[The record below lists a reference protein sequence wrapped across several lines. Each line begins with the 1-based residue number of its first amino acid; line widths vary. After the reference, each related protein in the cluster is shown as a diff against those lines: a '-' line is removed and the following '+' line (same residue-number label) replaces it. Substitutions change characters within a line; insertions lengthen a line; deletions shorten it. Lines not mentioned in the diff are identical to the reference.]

1 MGRPLTTC
9 LTKEVRAVRR
19 SIVPLAG
26 VTQLVEYLLPKQA
39 VAGSS
44 PVARLTS
51 IFRIA
56 VWGCSSAW
64 LECRSVT
71 PEVAGSSPVSPAPV
85 HNRTKALVVKLVDTP
100 S

>member
-1 MGRPLTTC
+1 MSRPLTTC

-44 PVARLTS
+44 PVAR
-51 IFRIA
+51 
-56 VWGCSSAW
+56 SA
-64 LECRSVT
+64 
-71 PEVAGSSPVSPAPV
+71 
-85 HNRTKALVVKLVDTP
+85 K
-100 S
+100 